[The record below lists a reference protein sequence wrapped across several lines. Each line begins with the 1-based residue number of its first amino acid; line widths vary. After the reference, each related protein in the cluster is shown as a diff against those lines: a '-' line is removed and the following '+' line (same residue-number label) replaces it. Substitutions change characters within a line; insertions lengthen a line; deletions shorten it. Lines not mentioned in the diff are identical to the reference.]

1 VDKETIEVEKS
12 GKKDRARTREKTL
25 QGNEGKACSGFH
37 EYYQSFFFFS
47 RIKGTIEVIC
57 TVEKKK
63 RVKIPQV
70 AFS

>member
-37 EYYQSFFFFS
+37 EYYQSFFFFLEL
-47 RIKGTIEVIC
+47 RAPLK
-57 TVEKKK
+57 
-63 RVKIPQV
+63 
-70 AFS
+70 